1 MTHSTTNR
9 NVARASHVKRVTV
22 PLEDG
27 WSMVTHSS
35 PRGRSNMLISHGAL
49 CGTTEQTDD
58 LTRASITEEA
68 SKQAKQE
75 HERLYPRCIVNGLTV
90 EKLLEEYHQLKKR
103 WDETLCAKQLEAML
117 GSRKWNV
124 KEAFCLATS
133 SFSFDWENRTRA
145 LWQLVLFMDV
155 VQKVSRDGET
165 ISLFAQEPI
174 FNDLDKS
181 FLHALKITVLQ
192 GETSR
197 VVPGDVNTYITRR
210 SFVYAPFLQWNVLLP
225 YVLKD
230 KDPALYIGNDISHTI
245 HQLQRHL
252 ADTSLALS
260 NIEEWLAIAE
270 KFRLGRFT
278 TAIPSFELLQHSLEG
293 LMIYWKDSSRDQ
305 FT

>member
-9 NVARASHVKRVTV
+9 NVARASHVKRVTI

-58 LTRASITEEA
+58 LTRANITEET

-75 HERLYPRCIVNGLTV
+75 HERLYPRYIVNGLTV
-90 EKLLEEYHQLKKR
+90 EKLLEEYHKLKKG
-103 WDETLCAKQLEAML
+103 WDETLCAKQLEAVL

-155 VQKVSRDGET
+155 VQKGKICILLILCTRAMANTESHFPQSPGMVK
-165 ISLFAQEPI
+165 LFRYLRK
-174 FNDLDKS
+174 NLC
-181 FLHALKITVLQ
+181 L
-192 GETSR
+192 
-197 VVPGDVNTYITRR
+197 
-210 SFVYAPFLQWNVLLP
+210 
-225 YVLKD
+225 
-230 KDPALYIGNDISHTI
+230 
-245 HQLQRHL
+245 
-252 ADTSLALS
+252 
-260 NIEEWLAIAE
+260 
-270 KFRLGRFT
+270 T
-278 TAIPSFELLQHSLEG
+278 TLIRASCMH
-293 LMIYWKDSSRDQ
+293 
-305 FT
+305 